1 MMNENKMKE
10 LLERIFKNFKL
21 GELIIF
27 LKSFDIV
34 NGKMSNNTLAIGK
47 LGAVTFMTDAAA
59 GKILGYCSEPKL
71 KFCYKKNNKT
81 AWVSTHNR
89 SDAEFINIRINEML
103 HSNLVY
109 KYILVAEM
117 KKNFIDLLKIGFMNK
132 WISTSDINKNTL
144 EYIRNANPKT
154 KEQKINYLYGLQVQ
168 EVQSMNVM
176 KLAHVI
182 RKHDGVKGDYAAVM
196 HYCLNTAWNVKNSL
210 KTINNMPVN
219 RRIVTPT
226 TPVTPAAPAAPTTP
240 AAKKEVAVTKD
251 EYIDTALTAKQ
262 KVVKELKGYAAAI
275 YTKNDSGIILH
286 LYGKGAREFTPKVK
300 IKSEQFLIN
309 NLVALS
315 KQAKQCNFK
324 IAVIA
329 TKDQSKLQSIKMD
342 NVDVF
347 TI

>member
-1 MMNENKMKE
+1 MNENKMKE

-47 LGAVTFMTDAAA
+47 LNGVTFMTDAAA

-71 KFCYKKNNKT
+71 KFCYKKDNKT

-117 KKNFIDLLKIGFMNK
+117 KKNFIDLLKVGFMNK
-132 WISTSDINKNTL
+132 WISTDNINKNTL

-154 KEQKINYLYGLQVQ
+154 KEKIQ
-168 EVQSMNVM
+168 EAQS
-176 KLAHVI
+176 
-182 RKHDGVKGDYAAVM
+182 
-196 HYCLNTAWNVKNSL
+196 
-210 KTINNMPVN
+210 NMPVN
-219 RRIVTPT
+219 RRIVTP
-226 TPVTPAAPAAPTTP
+226 AAPT
-240 AAKKEVAVTKD
+240 AKKEVAVTKD
-251 EYIDTALTAKQ
+251 EYIDTILSSKQ

-342 NVDVF
+342 NVDVY

>member
-27 LKSFDIV
+27 LKSFDVI

-71 KFCYKKNNKT
+71 KFCYRKNNKT

-89 SDAEFINIRINEML
+89 SDAEFINIKINEML
-103 HSNLVY
+103 HSDLVNKY
-109 KYILVAEM
+109 KLVAEM
-117 KKNFIDLLKIGFMNK
+117 KENFIELLKIGNMNK
-132 WISTSDINKNTL
+132 WVRANNINKNTL
-144 EYIRNANPKT
+144 EYIKSRNTQSKT
-154 KEQKINYLYGLQVQ
+154 EEKIQ
-168 EVQSMNVM
+168 EAQSINVM
-176 KLAHVI
+176 N
-182 RKHDGVKGDYAAVM
+182 R
-196 HYCLNTAWNVKNSL
+196 SL
-210 KTINNMPVN
+210 KAINNMPVN
-219 RRIVTPT
+219 RKIVNIADPI
-226 TPVTPAAPAAPTTP
+226 
-240 AAKKEVAVTKD
+240 AVTKD

-275 YTKNDSGIILH
+275 YTKNDSSIILH
-286 LYGKGAREFTPKVK
+286 LYGKGEKEFTPKVK

-324 IAVIA
+324 IVVVA

-342 NVDVF
+342 NVDVY

>member
-1 MMNENKMKE
+1 MKE
-10 LLERIFKNFKL
+10 LIKKIFENFKL

-196 HYCLNTAWNVKNSL
+196 HYCLNAAWNVKNSL

-226 TPVTPAAPAAPTTP
+226 TPTTPTTPVTPAAPAT
-240 AAKKEVAVTKD
+240 KKEVAVTKD

-275 YTKNDSGIILH
+275 YTKNDRGIILH

-324 IAVIA
+324 IAVVA
-329 TKDQSKLQSIKMD
+329 TKDQNKLSSIKMD
-342 NVDVF
+342 NVDVY

>member
-1 MMNENKMKE
+1 MINEKGCNKMKE

-27 LKSFDIV
+27 LKSFDIT
-34 NGKMSNNTLAIGK
+34 NEKMYGNTLAIGK
-47 LGAVTFMTDAAA
+47 LNGVTFMTDAAA

-71 KFCYKKNNKT
+71 KFCYKKDNKT

-132 WISTSDINKNTL
+132 WISTDNINKNTL

-154 KEQKINYLYGLQVQ
+154 KEKIQ
-168 EVQSMNVM
+168 EAQS
-176 KLAHVI
+176 
-182 RKHDGVKGDYAAVM
+182 
-196 HYCLNTAWNVKNSL
+196 
-210 KTINNMPVN
+210 NMPVN

-226 TPVTPAAPAAPTTP
+226 ASAAPT
-240 AAKKEVAVTKD
+240 AKKEVAVTKD

>member
-27 LKSFDIV
+27 LKSFDVI

-47 LGAVTFMTDAAA
+47 LDGVTFMTDAAA

-132 WISTSDINKNTL
+132 WISTDNINKNTL

-154 KEQKINYLYGLQVQ
+154 KEKIQ
-168 EVQSMNVM
+168 EAQSMNV
-176 KLAHVI
+176 I
-182 RKHDGVKGDYAAVM
+182 NR
-196 HYCLNTAWNVKNSL
+196 SL
-210 KTINNMPVN
+210 KAINNMPVN

-226 TPVTPAAPAAPTTP
+226 AP

-275 YTKNDSGIILH
+275 YTKNDSSIILH
-286 LYGKGAREFTPKVK
+286 LYGKGEREFTPKVK

>member
-1 MMNENKMKE
+1 MMKE
-10 LLERIFKNFKL
+10 LIKKIFENFKL

-34 NGKMSNNTLAIGK
+34 NGKMFNNTLAIGK

-89 SDAEFINIRINEML
+89 SHAEFINKKINEML
-103 HSNLVY
+103 HSDLVY

-144 EYIRNANPKT
+144 AYIRNANPKT

-226 TPVTPAAPAAPTTP
+226 TPAAPTTP
-240 AAKKEVAVTKD
+240 TTPTAPAVKKEVAVTKD

-324 IAVIA
+324 IVVVA

-342 NVDVF
+342 NVDVY

>member
-1 MMNENKMKE
+1 MKE
-10 LLERIFKNFKL
+10 LLEKIFKSFKL

-47 LGAVTFMTDAAA
+47 LNGVTFMTDAAA

-89 SDAEFINIRINEML
+89 SDAEFINIKINEML
-103 HSNLVY
+103 HSDLVY
-109 KYILVAEM
+109 KYMLVAEM
-117 KKNFIDLLKIGFMNK
+117 KKNFIELLKIGFLNK
-132 WISTSDINKNTL
+132 WVDDDNINKNTL
-144 EYIRNANPKT
+144 EYIKSRNAQPKT
-154 KEQKINYLYGLQVQ
+154 EEQKINYIYGLQVQ
-168 EVQSMNVM
+168 EAQSMNVM

-182 RKHDGVKGDYAAVM
+182 RKYDGVKGDIAAVM
-196 HYCLNTAWNVKNSL
+196 HYCLKAAWNVKKSL
-210 KTINNMPVN
+210 KAINNMPVN

-226 TPVTPAAPAAPTTP
+226 ASAAPTV
-240 AAKKEVAVTKD
+240 KKEVAVTKD

-275 YTKNDSGIILH
+275 YTKNDSSIILH
-286 LYGKGAREFTPKVK
+286 LYGKGEREFTPKVK

-324 IAVIA
+324 IVVVA

-342 NVDVF
+342 NVDVY

>member
-71 KFCYKKNNKT
+71 KFCYKKDNKT

-226 TPVTPAAPAAPTTP
+226 TPVTPAAPTTP
-240 AAKKEVAVTKD
+240 AVKKEVAVTKD

-275 YTKNDSGIILH
+275 YTKNDRGIILH

>member
-1 MMNENKMKE
+1 MKE
-10 LLERIFKNFKL
+10 LLEKIFKSFKL

-47 LGAVTFMTDAAA
+47 LNGVTFMTDAAA

-89 SDAEFINIRINEML
+89 SDAEFINIKINEML
-103 HSNLVY
+103 HSDLVY
-109 KYILVAEM
+109 KYMLVAEM
-117 KKNFIDLLKIGFMNK
+117 KKNFIELLKIGFLNK
-132 WISTSDINKNTL
+132 WVDDDNINKNTL
-144 EYIRNANPKT
+144 EYIKSRNAQPKT
-154 KEQKINYLYGLQVQ
+154 KEQKINYIYGLQVQ

-196 HYCLNTAWNVKNSL
+196 HYCLNAAWNVKNSL
-210 KTINNMPVN
+210 KAINNMPVN

-226 TPVTPAAPAAPTTP
+226 ASVTPVTPTASTASAAPTV
-240 AAKKEVAVTKD
+240 KKEVAVTKD

-275 YTKNDSGIILH
+275 YTKNDSSIILH

>member
-1 MMNENKMKE
+1 MENEGIESLVNLIKRIEITDENKVQVNKMKE

-117 KKNFIDLLKIGFMNK
+117 KKNFIDLLKIGF
-132 WISTSDINKNTL
+132 
-144 EYIRNANPKT
+144 
-154 KEQKINYLYGLQVQ
+154 
-168 EVQSMNVM
+168 
-176 KLAHVI
+176 I
-182 RKHDGVKGDYAAVM
+182 RKYFIH
-196 HYCLNTAWNVKNSL
+196 
-210 KTINNMPVN
+210 
-219 RRIVTPT
+219 
-226 TPVTPAAPAAPTTP
+226 
-240 AAKKEVAVTKD
+240 
-251 EYIDTALTAKQ
+251 
-262 KVVKELKGYAAAI
+262 
-275 YTKNDSGIILH
+275 
-286 LYGKGAREFTPKVK
+286 
-300 IKSEQFLIN
+300 
-309 NLVALS
+309 
-315 KQAKQCNFK
+315 
-324 IAVIA
+324 
-329 TKDQSKLQSIKMD
+329 
-342 NVDVF
+342 
-347 TI
+347 

>member
-34 NGKMSNNTLAIGK
+34 NGKMFNNTLAIGK

-89 SDAEFINIRINEML
+89 SHAEFINKKINEML
-103 HSNLVY
+103 HSDLVY
-109 KYILVAEM
+109 KYMLVAEM
-117 KKNFIDLLKIGFMNK
+117 KKNFIELLKIGFLNK
-132 WISTSDINKNTL
+132 WVDDDNINKDTL
-144 EYIRNANPKT
+144 EYIKSRNAQPKT
-154 KEQKINYLYGLQVQ
+154 KEQKINYIYGLQVQ

-226 TPVTPAAPAAPTTP
+226 TPVTPAAPTTP
-240 AAKKEVAVTKD
+240 AVKKEVAVTKD

-262 KVVKELKGYAAAI
+262 KMVKELKGYAAAI
-275 YTKNDSGIILH
+275 YTKNDRGIILH

>member
-1 MMNENKMKE
+1 MKE

-34 NGKMSNNTLAIGK
+34 NGKMFNNTLAVGK

-132 WISTSDINKNTL
+132 WINTSDINKNTL

-196 HYCLNTAWNVKNSL
+196 HYCLNAAWNVKNSL

-226 TPVTPAAPAAPTTP
+226 TPVTPAAPTTP

-324 IAVIA
+324 IVVVA

-342 NVDVF
+342 NVDVY

>member
-27 LKSFDIV
+27 LKSFDVI

-47 LGAVTFMTDAAA
+47 LDGVTFMTDAAA

-89 SDAEFINIRINEML
+89 SDAEFINIKINKML
-103 HSNLVY
+103 HSNLVNKY
-109 KYILVAEM
+109 KLVAEM
-117 KKNFIDLLKIGFMNK
+117 KENFIDLLKIGNMNK
-132 WISTSDINKNTL
+132 WVRADNINKNTL
-144 EYIRNANPKT
+144 EYIKSRNTQPKT
-154 KEQKINYLYGLQVQ
+154 EEQKINYIYGLQVQ
-168 EVQSMNVM
+168 EAQSMNVM

-182 RKHDGVKGDYAAVM
+182 RKYDGVKGDIAAVM
-196 HYCLNTAWNVKNSL
+196 HYCLKAAWNVKKSL
-210 KTINNMPVN
+210 KAINNMPVN

-226 TPVTPAAPAAPTTP
+226 APTASAAPTV
-240 AAKKEVAVTKD
+240 KKEVAVTKD

-275 YTKNDSGIILH
+275 YTKNDRGIILH
-286 LYGKGAREFTPKVK
+286 LYGKGEREFTPKVK

-324 IAVIA
+324 IVVVA

-342 NVDVF
+342 NVDVY

>member
-1 MMNENKMKE
+1 MMKE
-10 LLERIFKNFKL
+10 LIKKIFENFKV

-34 NGKMSNNTLAIGK
+34 NGKMFNNTLAIGK

-89 SDAEFINIRINEML
+89 SHAEFINKKINEML
-103 HSNLVY
+103 HSDLVY

-144 EYIRNANPKT
+144 AYIRNANPKT

-226 TPVTPAAPAAPTTP
+226 TPAAPTTP
-240 AAKKEVAVTKD
+240 TTPTAPAVKKEVAVTKD

-324 IAVIA
+324 IVVVA

-342 NVDVF
+342 NVDVY